1 MPPTRCTRRIVSS
14 MVDRMTAPA
23 HIAMFSIAAH
33 GHVNPSL
40 EVIRE
45 LVARGHR
52 VTYAVPPVLADKV
65 AATGAE

>member
-1 MPPTRCTRRIVSS
+1 
-14 MVDRMTAPA
+14 MTTPA

-40 EVIRE
+40 DVIRE

-52 VTYAVPPVLADKV
+52 VTYAIPPVFA
-65 AATGAE
+65 

>member
-1 MPPTRCTRRIVSS
+1 
-14 MVDRMTAPA
+14 
-23 HIAMFSIAAH
+23 MFSIAAH

-52 VTYAVPPVLADKV
+52 VSYAVPASFAAKV
-65 AATGAE
+65 AETGATPSSTPRRSRPTTTRTPGAPN